1 MTVFPFY
8 WLVPGR
14 VAAGVYPGSTDP
26 GQAREKLRRL
36 VGQGIRTFVDLTE
49 PGEVT
54 QSFGPLVPYEG
65 ALREV
70 AEEAGVAVE
79 RLSFPIRDMRA
90 PSPETMVRILHAMD
104 ERVAAGSPLYV
115 HCLGGRGRTGV
126 VLGCFLVR
134 HAPGLLGTDDPGEAP
149 RLALRRIVQERE
161 AQGMPF
167 AENSPQTC
175 PQFEMVGSWR
185 IGQ

>member
-26 GQAREKLRRL
+26 GQAGEKLRRL
-36 VGQGIRTFVDLTE
+36 VGQGIRAFVDLTE

-54 QSFGPLVPYEG
+54 QLGPLVPYED

-79 RLSFPIRDMRA
+79 RLSFPIRDMHA
-90 PSPETMVRILHAMD
+90 PSPETMVRILDAMD

-149 RLALRRIVQERE
+149 GLALTRIVQERE
-161 AQGMPF
+161 AQRMPD
-167 AENSPQTC
+167 AKDSPQTR

-185 IGQ
+185 IGR

>member
-14 VAAGVYPGSTDP
+14 VAAGLYPGSPNP
-26 GQAREKLRRL
+26 GQAKEKLRRL
-36 VGQGIRTFVDLTE
+36 VGQGLRAFVDLTE
-49 PGEVT
+49 PGEFT
-54 QSFGPLVPYEG
+54 QLGPLVPYED
-65 ALREV
+65 ALRDV
-70 AEEAGVAVE
+70 AEETGVAVE
-79 RLSFPIRDMRA
+79 RLSFPIRDMHA
-90 PSPETMVRILHAMD
+90 PSPETMVRILDAMD
-104 ERVAAGSPLYV
+104 QRVAAGRPLYV

-134 HAPGLLGTDDPGEAP
+134 HAPGLLGTDDSGDAP

-175 PQFEMVGSWR
+175 PQFEMVRSWE
-185 IGQ
+185 IGR

>member
-1 MTVFPFY
+1 MTVLPFY

-14 VAAGVYPGSTDP
+14 VAAGVYPGSPDP

-49 PGEVT
+49 SGEIT
-54 QSFGPLVPYEG
+54 QSFGPLVLYEN

-70 AEEAGVAVE
+70 GEEAGAAVE
-79 RLSFPIRDMRA
+79 RLSFPIRDMHA
-90 PSPETMVRILHAMD
+90 PSPETMVRILDAMD

-134 HAPGLLGTDDPGEAP
+134 HAPRLLGTDDPGEAP
-149 RLALRRIVQERE
+149 GLALARIVQERK
-161 AQGMPF
+161 AQGMPS
-167 AENSPQTC
+167 ADDSPQTQS
-175 PQFEMVGSWR
+175 QFEMVGSWR